1 MAEFW
6 ASAGGAAAISA
17 GSSILGGI
25 LGGKAKE
32 KQAKAEAAFKAK
44 EDRALMADEAKY
56 GAISSLFQ
64 QQVQDY
70 QAQLQRQRKER
81 GLDQFRYFST
91 LGSYAPNYQDTA
103 RIQLPQAPAAA
114 DYSAL
119 ITQAGMSAPNKL

>member
-1 MAEFW
+1 MAEWW
-6 ASAGGAAAISA
+6 AVGSAAVSV
-17 GSSILGGI
+17 LGGV

-32 KQAKAEAAFKAK
+32 KQAKAEAAYKSK

-56 GAISSLFQ
+56 GAINSLFQ

-70 QAQLQRQRKER
+70 QSQLQRQRKER

-103 RIQLPQAPAAA
+103 RIQLPQAPAVA
-114 DYSAL
+114 DYNAL
-119 ITQAGMSAPNKL
+119 VTQAGMSVPSKL